1 MYVVF
6 RVTCVCVY
14 QLFVVARPFVL
25 YLTLSWGSGQAAA
38 RQRPR
43 SGSGQAGMARTAVA
57 PAGNEAAAGTRIG
70 LSGTHLVR
78 ALLLTPWGFW
88 LLSPF
93 VLRHVHIQ
101 PAMFSA
107 PVPIVFTSA
116 GFRLTLSLIA
126 MGAVA
131 LIFSHALEAGRR
143 CKLPTLKHASSSAS
157 DASTARLAG
166 LRGCFSLHLH
176 ARSMLV
182 WDAYDCVETTIISAC
197 LSGGFIGAR
206 NIELGL
212 NAETGIYGIVM
223 FVLPFAVALIMKRVL
238 SGITDVQ
245 RERMPA
251 FVMGTAVPTLALA
264 LCFLLYLMLVYAN
277 AGLSYPYFGWTEEL
291 MAVMLATGNN
301 SRIQCDDEAAFWDIF
316 RLPYTFEDGFT
327 YDCMEPRH
335 GRSPG
340 PLCGYRSW
348 KDLCQAFR
356 FSFVSLSTGRIFI
369 RGLIFTVLV
378 FAIIF
383 IVLVGSGRIARTID
397 GEIDFKRLQAP
408 HILLILGLTT
418 VSFFISLNF
427 LSVFFLQAPL
437 VMQGQALADPLAGCG
452 PDSFCWFLVSS
463 RTSVWVMVAP
473 FVLLPIDTLKRV
485 LSRYGNRKRTYF
497 LSYKQNDG
505 NDGAVQ
511 MLANL
516 LGTGSVWFDKYA
528 TDRSETG
535 MVNGVT
541 SQDIF
546 VAILSPN
553 YFQSKFCCL
562 EMRTALKMGKPV
574 LVVWNQSK
582 STVQTALGWVQ
593 ALPQFELAILL
604 ESEPPVL
611 KPNPLS

>member
-1 MYVVF
+1 
-6 RVTCVCVY
+6 
-14 QLFVVARPFVL
+14 
-25 YLTLSWGSGQAAA
+25 
-38 RQRPR
+38 
-43 SGSGQAGMARTAVA
+43 MARTAVA
-57 PAGNEAAAGTRIG
+57 PAGNDAAAGTRIG

-78 ALLLTPWGFW
+78 ALLLTPWVVW

-101 PAMFSA
+101 PAMFSS
-107 PVPIVFTSA
+107 PVTLWWTSE
-116 GFRLTLSLIA
+116 GFRIALATIA
-126 MGAVA
+126 MGVVA
-131 LIFSHALEAGRR
+131 LTISHALEAGRR
-143 CKLPTLKHASSSAS
+143 CKLPTPKQS
-157 DASTARLAG
+157 DASTAQVAG
-166 LRGCFSLHLH
+166 LRGWFSWHLN

-182 WDAYDCVETTIISAC
+182 WDAYDCAETTIISFCLAC
-197 LSGGFIGAR
+197 GNLGSQIIHRGWHDFATAPEHIGIPVGMCVLSFVVAFI
-206 NIELGL
+206 
-212 NAETGIYGIVM
+212 
-223 FVLPFAVALIMKRVL
+223 FKRVL

-264 LCFLLYLMLVYAN
+264 LCFMLYLTLVYAN
-277 AGLSYPYFGWTEEL
+277 AGLSYPYNFFEENY
-291 MAVMLATGNN
+291 MARMLAIGNN
-301 SRIQCDDEAAFWDIF
+301 SRIQCDDEAAFWDTFFIRESAWELDLSKVSF
-316 RLPYTFEDGFT
+316 GGRTYTCPE
-327 YDCMEPRH
+327 
-335 GRSPG
+335 

-348 KDLCQAFR
+348 KDLCQTWR
-356 FSFVSLSTGRIFI
+356 LSFVSLSTGQMFHSIV
-369 RGLIFTVLV
+369 FTVPIL
-378 FAIIF
+378 AIIF
-383 IVLVGSGRIARTID
+383 IVLVGSGRIARTVD
-397 GEIDFKRLQAP
+397 GELDLKRLLAP
-408 HILLILGLTT
+408 HILLILGLAA
-418 VSFFISLNF
+418 VSFFITLDH

-452 PDSFCWFLVSS
+452 PDSFCWSLVYNW
-463 RTSVWVMVAP
+463 TSVCVAVAP
-473 FVLLPIDTLKRV
+473 LVLLPIDTLKRV

-593 ALPQFELAILL
+593 ALPQPELAILL

-611 KPNPLS
+611 SNRTNSLDSPPTHCIPTAICR

>member
-1 MYVVF
+1 
-6 RVTCVCVY
+6 
-14 QLFVVARPFVL
+14 
-25 YLTLSWGSGQAAA
+25 
-38 RQRPR
+38 
-43 SGSGQAGMARTAVA
+43 MARTAVA
-57 PAGNEAAAGTRIG
+57 PAGNDAAAGIRIS

-78 ALLLTPWGFW
+78 TLLLTPWVFY

-93 VLRHVHIQ
+93 VLQYVHLRS
-101 PAMFSA
+101 PMLAA
-107 PVPIVFTSA
+107 PVPIVNTHEGYRARF
-116 GFRLTLSLIA
+116 SLIA
-126 MGAVA
+126 MGFVG
-131 LIFSHALEAGRR
+131 LVVSHALEAGRR
-143 CKLPTLKHASSSAS
+143 CKLPTPKQS
-157 DASTARLAG
+157 DASTAQVAG
-166 LRGCFSLHLH
+166 LRGWFSWHLN

-182 WDAYDCVETTIISAC
+182 WDAYDCAETTIISFCLAC
-197 LSGGFIGAR
+197 GNLGSQIIHRGWHDFATAPEHIGIPVGMCVLSFVVAFI
-206 NIELGL
+206 
-212 NAETGIYGIVM
+212 
-223 FVLPFAVALIMKRVL
+223 FKRVL

-264 LCFLLYLMLVYAN
+264 LCFMLYLTLVYAN
-277 AGLSYPYFGWTEEL
+277 AGLSYPYNFFEENY
-291 MAVMLATGNN
+291 MARMLAIGNN
-301 SRIQCDDEAAFWDIF
+301 SRIQCDDEAAFWDTFFIRESAWELDLSKVSF
-316 RLPYTFEDGFT
+316 GGRTYTCPE
-327 YDCMEPRH
+327 
-335 GRSPG
+335 

-348 KDLCQAFR
+348 KDLCQTWR
-356 FSFVSLSTGRIFI
+356 LSFVSLSTGQMFHSIV
-369 RGLIFTVLV
+369 FTVPIL
-378 FAIIF
+378 AIIF
-383 IVLVGSGRIARTID
+383 IVLVGSGRIARTVD
-397 GEIDFKRLQAP
+397 GELDLKRLLAP
-408 HILLILGLTT
+408 HILLILGLAA
-418 VSFFISLNF
+418 VSFFITLDH

-452 PDSFCWFLVSS
+452 PDSFCWFLAINLV
-463 RTSVWVMVAP
+463 SVWVACVAI
-473 FVLLPIDTLKRV
+473 FLLPIDTLKRV

-511 MLANL
+511 MLAIL

-593 ALPQFELAILL
+593 ALPQPELAILL

-611 KPNPLS
+611 SNRTNSLDSPPTHCIPTAICR

>member
-1 MYVVF
+1 
-6 RVTCVCVY
+6 
-14 QLFVVARPFVL
+14 
-25 YLTLSWGSGQAAA
+25 
-38 RQRPR
+38 
-43 SGSGQAGMARTAVA
+43 MARTVVA
-57 PAGNEAAAGTRIG
+57 PAGNDAAAGTRIG

-78 ALLLTPWGFW
+78 ALLLTPLVFW

-107 PVPIVFTSA
+107 PVPIVFTGE
-116 GFRLTLSLIA
+116 GFRLTLSITA

-143 CKLPTLKHASSSAS
+143 CKLPTPKHASSSAS

-197 LSGGFIGAR
+197 LSGGSIGNR
-206 NIELGL
+206 IEPPWGL
-212 NAETGIYGIVM
+212 RFGEIWIYEIVI
-223 FVLPFAVALIMKRVL
+223 FVVPFGLAFIMKRVL

-264 LCFLLYLMLVYAN
+264 LCFMLYLVLVYAN
-277 AGLSYPYFGWTEEL
+277 AGLSYPYYEWTEEI
-291 MAVMLATGNN
+291 MAMMLATGNN

-316 RLPYTFEDGFT
+316 RLPYTFEEGNLKGLT
-327 YDCMEPRH
+327 YDCMEPWP

-356 FSFVSLSTGRIFI
+356 FSFVSLSTGTVFI
-369 RGLIFTVLV
+369 KGLIFTVLV

-397 GEIDFKRLQAP
+397 GEIDLKRLQAP

-452 PDSFCWFLVSS
+452 PDSFCWSLLDNW
-463 RTSVWVMVAP
+463 TSVCVAVAP
-473 FVLLPIDTLKRV
+473 LVLLPIDTLKRV

-611 KPNPLS
+611 KPNPFS

>member
-1 MYVVF
+1 
-6 RVTCVCVY
+6 
-14 QLFVVARPFVL
+14 
-25 YLTLSWGSGQAAA
+25 
-38 RQRPR
+38 
-43 SGSGQAGMARTAVA
+43 MARTPVA
-57 PAGNEAAAGTRIG
+57 PAGIDDAPDTRFG

-107 PVPIVFTSA
+107 PVPIVFTSE
-116 GFRLTLSLIA
+116 GFRLTLSIIA
-126 MGAVA
+126 LGAVA

-143 CKLPTLKHASSSAS
+143 CKLPTPKHASSSAS

-166 LRGCFSLHLH
+166 LRGCFSWHLH

-197 LSGGFIGAR
+197 LSGGSIGDRILHRGTSFQDNVATE
-206 NIELGL
+206 IW
-212 NAETGIYGIVM
+212 IYGIVM
-223 FVLPFAVALIMKRVL
+223 FVVPFGLAFIMKRVL
-238 SGITDVQ
+238 AGITDVQ

-264 LCFLLYLMLVYAN
+264 LCFMLYLTLVYAN
-277 AGLSYPYFGWTEEL
+277 AGLSYPYNFFEENY
-291 MAVMLATGNN
+291 MARMLAIGNN
-301 SRIQCDDEAAFWDIF
+301 SRIQCDDEAAFWDTFFIRESAWELDLSKVSF
-316 RLPYTFEDGFT
+316 GGRTYTCPE
-327 YDCMEPRH
+327 
-335 GRSPG
+335 

-348 KDLCQAFR
+348 KDLCQTWR
-356 FSFVSLSTGRIFI
+356 LSFVSLSTGQMFHSI
-369 RGLIFTVLV
+369 IFTVPIL
-378 FAIIF
+378 AIIF
-383 IVLVGSGRIARTID
+383 IVLVGSGRIARTVD
-397 GEIDFKRLQAP
+397 GELDLKRLLAP
-408 HILLILGLTT
+408 HILLILGLAA
-418 VSFFISLNF
+418 VSFFITLDH

-452 PDSFCWFLVSS
+452 PDSFCWFLAINLV
-463 RTSVWVMVAP
+463 SVWVACVAI
-473 FVLLPIDTLKRV
+473 FLLPIDTLKRV

-511 MLANL
+511 MLAIL

-593 ALPQFELAILL
+593 ALPQPELAILL

-611 KPNPLS
+611 SNRTNSLDSPPTHCIPTAICR

>member
-1 MYVVF
+1 
-6 RVTCVCVY
+6 
-14 QLFVVARPFVL
+14 
-25 YLTLSWGSGQAAA
+25 
-38 RQRPR
+38 
-43 SGSGQAGMARTAVA
+43 MARTAVA
-57 PAGNEAAAGTRIG
+57 PAGNDAAAGIRIS

-78 ALLLTPWGFW
+78 TLLLTPWVFY

-93 VLRHVHIQ
+93 VLQYVHLRS
-101 PAMFSA
+101 PMLAA
-107 PVPIVFTSA
+107 PVPIVNTHEGYRARF
-116 GFRLTLSLIA
+116 SLIA
-126 MGAVA
+126 MGFVG
-131 LIFSHALEAGRR
+131 LVVSHALEAGRR
-143 CKLPTLKHASSSAS
+143 GKLPTPKHASSSAS
-157 DASTARLAG
+157 DASTALAALG
-166 LRGCFSLHLH
+166 GCFSRHLH

-182 WDAYDCVETTIISAC
+182 WDAYDCVEAITISAC
-197 LSGGFIGAR
+197 LVGGI
-206 NIELGL
+206 LGDRIL
-212 NAETGIYGIVM
+212 NQGTEFQDNLAALPTFLIV
-223 FVLPFAVALIMKRVL
+223 FAVVFILKRVL
-238 SGITDVQ
+238 SAITDVQ

-251 FVMGTAVPTLALA
+251 FVMGTAVPTLALT
-264 LCFLLYLMLVYAN
+264 LCFMLYLTLVYAN
-277 AGLSYPYFGWTEEL
+277 AALSYPYYMLTERL
-291 MAVMLATGNN
+291 MALMLATGNN
-301 SRIQCDDEAAFWDIF
+301 SDIRCDDEAAFWDTI
-316 RLPYTFEDGFT
+316 RLPFTFEEGPREGFT
-327 YDCMEPRH
+327 YDCMEPLP

-348 KDLCQAFR
+348 KDLCQAWR
-356 FSFVSLSTGRIFI
+356 LSFMAWSTGKMFQQIS
-369 RGLIFTVLV
+369 FTVPIL
-378 FAIIF
+378 AIIF
-383 IVLVGSGRIARTID
+383 IVLVGSGRIARTVD
-397 GEIDFKRLQAP
+397 GELDLNGLLAP
-408 HILLILGLTT
+408 HILLILGLAT
-418 VSFFISLNF
+418 VSSFITLNI

-452 PDSFCWFLVSS
+452 PGSFCSS
-463 RTSVWVMVAP
+463 FDWVGMSLASAAL
-473 FVLLPIDTLKRV
+473 VLLPIDTLKRV
-485 LSRYGNRKRTYF
+485 LNRYGNRKRTYF

-528 TDRSETG
+528 ADRSETG

>member
-1 MYVVF
+1 
-6 RVTCVCVY
+6 
-14 QLFVVARPFVL
+14 
-25 YLTLSWGSGQAAA
+25 
-38 RQRPR
+38 
-43 SGSGQAGMARTAVA
+43 MARTAVA

-107 PVPIVFTSA
+107 PVPIVFTSE
-116 GFRLTLSLIA
+116 GDRLTLSLIA

-197 LSGGFIGAR
+197 LGG
-206 NIELGL
+206 GL
-212 NAETGIYGIVM
+212 LADRILNDPNAEIGKHKHTWSFDGIVM
-223 FVLPFAVALIMKRVL
+223 FVLPFGVALIMKRVL

-264 LCFLLYLMLVYAN
+264 LCFLLYLVLVYAN

-397 GEIDFKRLQAP
+397 GEIDLKRLQAP